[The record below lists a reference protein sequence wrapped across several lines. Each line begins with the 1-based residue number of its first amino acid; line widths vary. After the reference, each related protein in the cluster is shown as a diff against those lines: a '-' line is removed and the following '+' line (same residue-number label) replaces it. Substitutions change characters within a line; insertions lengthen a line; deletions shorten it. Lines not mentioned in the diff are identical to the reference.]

1 MMNENEKAIAAQLTK
16 YQDALNHSDTE
27 AVMKLYA
34 ADGVFMPQHFPSS
47 VGADAVHKAY
57 AGVFQTITL
66 TVKFAVAEIKQV
78 ASDWALARTNSAG
91 SVKVNATGQ
100 TSPEANQELFL
111 FQKVGNEWKIAR
123 YCFSTTNPPR
133 S

>member
-1 MMNENEKAIAAQLTK
+1 MNENEKAIAAQLTK

-47 VGADAVHKAY
+47 AGADAVRKAY
-57 AGVFQTITL
+57 AGVFETIKL

-78 ASDWALARTNSAG
+78 APDWAFARTNSAG